1 MKTFFALV
9 FLVIFH
15 LSKCAKILGVF
26 PMPTSSHY
34 ILGSALMKGLAEHGH
49 DVTVISP
56 FVEKNPPKMGS
67 YRQIELTGFL
77 ETHEIET
84 ERLKQRSMF
93 DMEDVNSFLVL
104 PIFFY
109 IIGDVTEATLKHPN
123 VQELLRSDE
132 KFDAVIIQEFMN
144 EAHKGFATHFNAPM
158 ILLSPIGACAWVNTL
173 VANPAP
179 TSYVPDAMLSY
190 SSQMTFTERLT
201 NTVFHFYTHI
211 LYHLFNFPKHARL
224 YNEYFPN
231 SVPFYDALYNVSLVF
246 LNSHPSLNQPV
257 PYVPNMVDIGGFHIN
272 PTKELPHDLQQ
283 FLDDSKEGVIYF
295 SMGSNL
301 KSAEFPPEKRDAF
314 LNTFSKMKM
323 KILWKWEEDVL
334 PGQPKNVKL
343 GKWLPQQ
350 DILAH
355 PNVKLFMTHG
365 GLLSTTETIYH
376 GVPVL
381 AIPIAGDQK
390 LNAQRI
396 VNEGFGLSL
405 GYKEISEQTLTEKLD
420 ELLNNPKYTRN
431 AKKRSELFHDRLVGP
446 METAV
451 YWVEYVIRHKGA
463 PHLKVA
469 GVDLPW
475 YKYMLLDVGVFI
487 LVVLLLSL
495 YIFCKISKKIFS
507 LCSKSKV
514 QKVKRS

>member
-1 MKTFFALV
+1 
-9 FLVIFH
+9 
-15 LSKCAKILGVF
+15 
-26 PMPTSSHY
+26 
-34 ILGSALMKGLAEHGH
+34 
-49 DVTVISP
+49 
-56 FVEKNPPKMGS
+56 
-67 YRQIELTGFL
+67 
-77 ETHEIET
+77 
-84 ERLKQRSMF
+84 MF

-355 PNVKLFMTHG
+355 PNVKLFITHG

-420 ELLNNPKYTRN
+420 ELLNNPKYVY
-431 AKKRSELFHDRLVGP
+431 VGI
-446 METAV
+446 V
-451 YWVEYVIRHKGA
+451 
-463 PHLKVA
+463 
-469 GVDLPW
+469 
-475 YKYMLLDVGVFI
+475 
-487 LVVLLLSL
+487 VVLE
-495 YIFCKISKKIFS
+495 
-507 LCSKSKV
+507 
-514 QKVKRS
+514 

>member
-1 MKTFFALV
+1 MKIFVALV
-9 FLVIFH
+9 CLVVFH
-15 LSKCAKILGVF
+15 SSKCAKILGVF
-26 PMPTSSHY
+26 PMPSPSHY
-34 ILGSALMKGLAEHGH
+34 ILGSSLMKGLAEQGH
-49 DVTVISP
+49 DVTVIAP
-56 FVEKNPPKMGS
+56 FVEKNPPKKGS
-67 YRQIELTGFL
+67 YRQIELTGFV
-77 ETHEIET
+77 ETHE
-84 ERLKQRSMF
+84 QRRKEMKF
-93 DMEDVNSFLVL
+93 FEMEDINSFLVL

-109 IIGDVTEATLKHPN
+109 VIGNVTEATLSHPN
-123 VQELLRSDE
+123 VQELLQSDE

-158 ILLSPIGACAWVNTL
+158 ILLSPIGACAWVNPL

-201 NTVFHFYTHI
+201 NTVFHFYTHL

-231 SVPFYDALYNVSLVF
+231 SLPFYDALYNVSLVL

-301 KSAEFPPEKRDAF
+301 KSAEFPSEKRDAF
-314 LNTFSKMKM
+314 LNVFSKMKM

-350 DILAH
+350 EILAH
-355 PNVKLFMTHG
+355 PNVKLFITHG

-390 LNAQRI
+390 LNAHRI

-420 ELLNNPKYTRN
+420 ELLNNPKYTKN

-451 YWVEYVIRHKGA
+451 YWVEYVIRHRGA

-487 LVVLLLSL
+487 LIVLLLSL

-507 LCSKSKV
+507 LCSKSKI